1 MAIAPIH
8 LTLEASM
15 FRRKVLG
22 SAVFVPLIIGSVGLM
37 NLMHQPRFETYRTV
51 DVVQL
56 LGTGLCYGVALVA
69 LIMLLCGPR
78 GS

>member
-1 MAIAPIH
+1 
-8 LTLEASM
+8 M
-15 FRRKVLG
+15 FRRNVLV
-22 SAVFVPLIIGSVGLM
+22 SAVFVPIIIGSVGLM

-69 LIMLLCGPR
+69 LIMLLRAPR

>member
-1 MAIAPIH
+1 
-8 LTLEASM
+8 M
-15 FRRKVLG
+15 FRRNVLA
-22 SAVFVPLIIGSVGLM
+22 SAVFIPIIIGSVGLM

-69 LIMLLCGPR
+69 LIMLLRGPR
-78 GS
+78 AS

>member
-1 MAIAPIH
+1 
-8 LTLEASM
+8 M
-15 FRRKVLG
+15 FRRNVLA
-22 SAVFVPLIIGSVGLM
+22 SAVFIPIIIGSAGLM

-69 LIMLLCGPR
+69 LIMLLRGPR
-78 GS
+78 AS

>member
-1 MAIAPIH
+1 
-8 LTLEASM
+8 M
-15 FRRKVLG
+15 FRRNVLV
-22 SAVFVPLIIGSVGLM
+22 SAVFVPIIIGSVGLM

-69 LIMLLCGPR
+69 LIMLLRGPR

>member
-1 MAIAPIH
+1 
-8 LTLEASM
+8 M
-15 FRRKVLG
+15 FRRKVLS
-22 SAVFVPLIIGSVGLM
+22 SAVFIPIVIGSVGLM

-69 LIMLLCGPR
+69 LFHAATR
-78 GS
+78 TSRS